1 MMKVRYSFLF
11 LSLAIVSA
19 LPTPAQTTGQ
29 FYLEKQVFSHGEPVF
44 LYFRIPN
51 QSPFS
56 IASNNTEQP
65 MCSGVAIKVSSDS
78 SAPSASC
85 PFLPDSLCVMNGQ
98 SADSLSGP
106 QQQTKIIRFLLNYQ
120 HKINQPGEYWVDADK
135 RERVGDALVS
145 THAKL
150 RFHIDPKTPRYSAE
164 KLQVW
169 INRLKS
175 PDIDSRLEAA
185 RVLASVAQPEFEDTL
200 LQFAHDP
207 DFLRYAPL
215 AFHRLHTQRSLVA
228 LANMVRNSPI
238 GSTESLEAAHY
249 LAEDG
254 GKYWFPVLRGAAN
267 QRPDVGYLLYAA
279 EAGGDSI
286 IAELQSLAPG
296 PDHHLEAVEALGW
309 TASRQA
315 IPILLDQLEHTDS
328 ITSDRAD
335 ESLRTLTHRIPAAD
349 SGNQDQHARYLQWSN
364 WWQREGR
371 NAVIFKPDDCGIE
384 RPL

>member
-1 MMKVRYSFLF
+1 
-11 LSLAIVSA
+11 
-19 LPTPAQTTGQ
+19 
-29 FYLEKQVFSHGEPVF
+29 
-44 LYFRIPN
+44 
-51 QSPFS
+51 
-56 IASNNTEQP
+56 
-65 MCSGVAIKVSSDS
+65 MCSGVSIKVSSD
-78 SAPSASC
+78 PSIPTASC
-85 PFLPDSLCVMNGQ
+85 SILPDSLCVMNGQ
-98 SADSLSGP
+98 RNGAQPESR
-106 QQQTKIIRFLLNYQ
+106 TVRFLLNYQ
-120 HKINQPGEYWVDADK
+120 HKIDQPGEYWVDADK

-145 THAKL
+145 AHNKL
-150 RFHIDPKTPRYSAE
+150 RFRIDAELHRYPAE

-169 INRLKS
+169 INLLKS
-175 PDIDSRLEAA
+175 PDIDKRLEAA
-185 RVLASVAQPEFEDTL
+185 RVLASVAPPEFEHTL

-207 DFLRYAPL
+207 DFSRYAPL

-228 LANMVRNSPI
+228 LADMVRKSPI

-254 GKYWFPVLRGAAN
+254 GKYWFPVLRGAAT

-279 EAGGDSI
+279 ETGGESI
-286 IAELQSLAPG
+286 IAELRSLAPG

-335 ESLRTLTHRIPAAD
+335 ESLRILTHRIPAAD
-349 SGNQDQHARYLQWSN
+349 TGNHDQHERYLEWSN

-371 NAVIFKPDDCGIE
+371 NAAMFKPDDCGIE